1 MNRSFIPCSAASFE
15 DAPAASREFMFMN
28 ETESCGKT
36 LLQRMLDYRNCATQL
51 RIFSED
57 MQDLPAVLML
67 SIAASYDTAAETAG
81 AILLQ
86 SSELISDSAR

>member
-1 MNRSFIPCSAASFE
+1 MNGA
-15 DAPAASREFMFMN
+15 DLG
-28 ETESCGKT
+28 GKT

-67 SIAASYDTAAETAG
+67 SMAASYDSAAETAG
-81 AILLQ
+81 AILLE
-86 SSELISDSAR
+86 STELAS

>member
-1 MNRSFIPCSAASFE
+1 MNPSFIPRSAAILKMR
-15 DAPAASREFMFMN
+15 APSHGAEFMLMN
-28 ETESCGKT
+28 GADLGGKT

-67 SIAASYDTAAETAG
+67 SMAASYDSAAETAG
-81 AILLQ
+81 AILLE
-86 SSELISDSAR
+86 STELIS